1 MAATTALV
9 SVTTGVM
16 KPLLSKINKLLEE
29 EYSRLK
35 GVRKHIKFL
44 EAELTAASSTLEV
57 LADSEQLDPETRL
70 WRDTLRELAYD
81 FEDCIDAFRARVDH
95 EPNGGNRF
103 KQIFDK
109 MKRLKPRHQIDKQIE
124 ELKARAIEASE
135 RRNRY
140 KSDKIPSNSS
150 TYSAVDPRLSALYV
164 EVDKL
169 VGIDGPKK
177 HIIEWLTM
185 ERRDSSSEPK
195 VLSIVGCGGL
205 GKTTL
210 ANQVYQSV
218 KSQFSCTTFVV
229 SRNPDVKKI
238 LRDLAKGVGITNN
251 ILDDDEKQIIDKL
264 REQLQDKRV
273 LHDIG
278 STLAKN
284 TGAEKMTAIL
294 SMSYYDI
301 PHHLRTC
308 LLYLSVFPED
318 YEIKKQCLINRWI
331 AEGFIHEEEG

>member
-29 EYSRLK
+29 EHSRLK

-44 EAELTAASSTLEV
+44 EAELTAASSTLEM
-57 LADSEQLDPETRL
+57 LADSDQLDPETRL

-95 EPNGGNRF
+95 EPNGRNRF
-103 KQIFDK
+103 KQLFDK
-109 MKRLKPRHQIDKQIE
+109 MKRLKPCHEIAKQIE
-124 ELKARAIEASE
+124 ELKVRAIEASD

-185 ERRDSSSEPK
+185 QRRASSSEPK
-195 VLSIVGCGGL
+195 VLSIVGCGGI

-218 KSQFSCTTFVV
+218 KRQFSCTAFVSV

-238 LRDLAKGVGITNN
+238 LRDIAKEVGIANN
-251 ILDDDEKQIIDKL
+251 ILDDDEKQVIDKL
-264 REQLQDKRV
+264 REHLQDKR
-273 LHDIG
+273 
-278 STLAKN
+278 
-284 TGAEKMTAIL
+284 
-294 SMSYYDI
+294 
-301 PHHLRTC
+301 
-308 LLYLSVFPED
+308 
-318 YEIKKQCLINRWI
+318 
-331 AEGFIHEEEG
+331 